1 MKNLLREYF
10 SVRGTR
16 KQILLALVVS
26 TITALISARITI
38 WISNIVSNVNNM
50 PVVIQYLKILIVG
63 LVLNTVLRYVSSLVI
78 KRTRDDVYTELSNRL
93 TDQILQADYKTFTK
107 YSSGQIQT
115 VVSSLSYISR
125 GGKLVLDI
133 ITSGINFI
141 AITAS
146 IMLIDIRLIIPIV
159 VIYGIGVIIY
169 RAIWKRAIALD
180 READDLADQR
190 NCEGYKI
197 IAGFAEIRT
206 NNTQKYH
213 SDLLHDLNYRCRE
226 KFQSKAKVISSAIAV
241 INTMDTFIVL
251 SIVCYSIIAIPNG
264 LASSLAMSIVIYVE
278 QLFSPLFTMIELS
291 DAISE
296 HVTKAERYSEFMAVP
311 VEIHDGDIELE
322 SFEHSIKFNNVFFS
336 YDKSD
341 TVLNGISLTIKKG
354 EKVGICGNSG
364 GGKSTLLKLIP
375 RLYDVSEGSISIDN
389 IDIRKLTLESLRNKI
404 GFVHQSNYIFKG
416 TIKDNVKYGCGD
428 VSDYEVV
435 EACKKAC
442 IYDFIM
448 SLPDKFN
455 TDVGPNGLKLSGG
468 QQQRIAIARIFL
480 NNPDIILLDEAT
492 SALDNESEAIIQGSL
507 KQFSDKTIIAIAHR
521 LSTIQDF
528 DKIVVIDDHEVAEVG
543 THEQLMKKD
552 GIYHH
557 LYTAKDN

>member
-1 MKNLLREYF
+1 MKILLKEYF
-10 SVRGTR
+10 SVKGTR
-16 KQILLALVVS
+16 RQILLALVAS

-38 WISNIVSNVNNM
+38 WISNIVSNVSNM
-50 PVVIQYLKILIVG
+50 PVVIQYLKILIIG
-63 LVLNTVLRYVSSLVI
+63 SILNTVLQYISSLVI
-78 KRTRDDVYTELSNRL
+78 RRTRDDVYTELSNRL
-93 TDQILQADYKTFTK
+93 TDKILEADYKTFTK

-133 ITSGINFI
+133 ITSAINFI

-146 IMLIDIRLIIPIV
+146 IMLIDIKLIIPIV
-159 VIYGIGVIIY
+159 IIYGIGVIIY

-226 KFQSKAKVISSAIAV
+226 KFQKKAKVISSAIAV

-251 SIVCYSIIAIPNG
+251 SIVCYSIIAIPQG

-341 TVLNGISLTIKKG
+341 TVLNGINLTIHKG

-492 SALDNESEAIIQGSL
+492 SALDNESEAIIQESL

-543 THEQLMKKD
+543 THEQLMEKE